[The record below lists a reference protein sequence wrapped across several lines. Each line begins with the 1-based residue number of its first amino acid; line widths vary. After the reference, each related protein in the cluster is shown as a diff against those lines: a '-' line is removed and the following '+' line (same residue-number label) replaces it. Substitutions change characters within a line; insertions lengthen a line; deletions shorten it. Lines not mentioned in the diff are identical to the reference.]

1 MGRVKPFLIYTALRL
16 GLFVVTYVVLG
27 GIWFLVYGESG
38 VLLLPFL
45 AAVLI
50 SALLSLKLLAPQRER
65 FAAVVQAR
73 AERASRKFE
82 ERKTREDVD

>member
-1 MGRVKPFLIYTALRL
+1 MKAFLIYTALRL
-16 GLFVVTYVVLG
+16 GLFVVTYAVLG
-27 GIWFLVYGESG
+27 GIWFLLFGESG

-65 FAAVVQAR
+65 FAAVVRRERSGRRRGSRSGRPAR
-73 AERASRKFE
+73 
-82 ERKTREDVD
+82 TLD

>member
-1 MGRVKPFLIYTALRL
+1 ML
-16 GLFVVTYVVLG
+16 
-27 GIWFLVYGESG
+27 LV
-38 VLLLPFL
+38 PFL

-73 AERASRKFE
+73 AERASARFE
-82 ERKTREDVD
+82 ERKAREDVD